1 MIALTD
7 LDSVLHIVANVQ
19 YKAGNRDNDK
29 TVKAHV
35 KRFIRTVEKNSGAD
49 RMLRFFQDKG
59 HDNYRNE
66 ILPEYKSHRKKSDA
80 IECWKPTIVEA
91 FQEMHAIALTAI
103 ESDDAINV
111 VARDLKEEYTI
122 LSGDKD
128 MLQIPG
134 KHYNPFS
141 PHLGKVQDPRR
152 WKDIGPVEAE
162 RFLWQQI
169 MTGDSV
175 DMPNALCGI
184 EGIGQVTAKKLIE
197 KARKPSLA
205 VSKAYVDKY
214 GKTEGFNRAN
224 LTYKMVKLALLTDDE
239 ISSIYE

>member
-111 VARDLKEEYTI
+111 VARDLKEEYNIAYVGSGSLEARMEKLREQRKVPESDVFI
-122 LSGDKD
+122 LFKKALKIVKKRTKELFPNLLPANEHINVELIGNNNNE
-128 MLQIPG
+128 
-134 KHYNPFS
+134 HNTS
-141 PHLGKVQDPRR
+141 PSHVLYTSEAQDLP
-152 WKDIGPVEAE
+152 
-162 RFLWQQI
+162 L
-169 MTGDSV
+169 
-175 DMPNALCGI
+175 
-184 EGIGQVTAKKLIE
+184 KLIICA
-197 KARKPSLA
+197 K
-205 VSKAYVDKY
+205 
-214 GKTEGFNRAN
+214 
-224 LTYKMVKLALLTDDE
+224 
-239 ISSIYE
+239 